1 MKNLILILAFFVTTI
16 VAAQEITTEKE
27 HELSYGITIG
37 TNFYNI
43 ANNNKADSFIPEN
56 LAPSLV
62 LGVYG
67 EYNFTKNTGVKLD
80 VLYYSKDFL
89 FDIKNTLFKMHFID
103 LSANFKYDFGE
114 TYREGFYLIGG
125 PKISII
131 TDATS
136 DNEEDYKHHFET
148 LNLGAQ
154 LGFGWR
160 VHRYID
166 IQTKLEYEITP
177 FFKLDNG
184 HNSKFINAILS
195 ANFDLA
201 RIIN

>member
-1 MKNLILILAFFVTTI
+1 MKNLILLLAIFVTTI
-16 VAAQEITTEKE
+16 VAAQEITTEKA

-37 TNFYNI
+37 GNFYNI
-43 ANNNKADSFIPEN
+43 ANNNTADAYIPEDIS
-56 LAPSLV
+56 PSLV

-67 EYNFTKNTGVKLD
+67 EYNFTKNMGVKLD
-80 VLYYSKDFL
+80 VLYYNKDFL
-89 FDIKNTLFKMHFID
+89 FDTKDKLIEMDFID
-103 LSANFKYDFGE
+103 ISTNFKYDFGD
-114 TYREGFYLIGG
+114 TYTEGFYLIGG

-131 TDATS
+131 ANANS
-136 DNEEDYKHHFET
+136 DNEDVKHHFET

-160 VHRYID
+160 IHRYID

-184 HNSKFINAILS
+184 HNSKFVNAILS

>member
-1 MKNLILILAFFVTTI
+1 MKNLILLLAIFVTTI
-16 VAAQEITTEKE
+16 VAAQEITTEKT

-37 TNFYNI
+37 GNFYNI
-43 ANNNKADSFIPEN
+43 ANNNTADAYIPEDIS
-56 LAPSLV
+56 PSLV

-67 EYNFTKNTGVKLD
+67 EYNFTKNMGVKLD
-80 VLYYSKDFL
+80 VLYYNKDFL
-89 FDIKNTLFKMHFID
+89 FDTKDKLIEMDFID
-103 LSANFKYDFGE
+103 ISTNFKYDFGD
-114 TYREGFYLIGG
+114 TYTEGFYLIGG

-131 TDATS
+131 ANANS
-136 DNEEDYKHHFET
+136 DNEDVKHHFET

-184 HNSKFINAILS
+184 HNSKFVNAILS